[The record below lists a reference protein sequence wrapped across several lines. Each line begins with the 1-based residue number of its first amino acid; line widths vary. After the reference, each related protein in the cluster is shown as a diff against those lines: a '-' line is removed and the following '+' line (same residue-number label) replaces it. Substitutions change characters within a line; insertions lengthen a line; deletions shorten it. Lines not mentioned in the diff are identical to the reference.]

1 MFSTDSTSR
10 ILPSIRSF
18 KRREFLPDNDQRLW
32 QIEAGAV
39 RTYTMTEDGTIITL
53 GFWEAGDCVG
63 QPLVCIEPYGV
74 ECLTP
79 VKARS
84 LPPEECADS
93 SQLLL
98 SHLHQTQALLQ
109 IRSGQIYPRLRQLL
123 DLLASK
129 FGEESD
135 RGQLIRLRLTH
146 QEIADTI
153 GTTRVTITRLLN
165 QLEHEGNLRW
175 IKRYI
180 LLPHSSGRSSG

>member
-1 MFSTDSTSR
+1 MTSIAPINR
-10 ILPSIRSF
+10 TFPPVRSF

-39 RTYTMTEDGTIITL
+39 RTYTLTEDGTIITL
-53 GFWEAGDCVG
+53 GFWEVGDCVG
-63 QPLVCIEPYGV
+63 QPLACIVPYGV

-79 VKARS
+79 VKVRLL
-84 LPPEECADS
+84 LPEDCGNS

-109 IRSGQIYPRLRQLL
+109 IRSGQIYARLRQLL

-129 FGEESD
+129 FGDESD

-165 QLEHEGNLRW
+165 QLENEGNLRW
-175 IKRYI
+175 IERYI
-180 LLPHSSGRSSG
+180 LLPYDRR